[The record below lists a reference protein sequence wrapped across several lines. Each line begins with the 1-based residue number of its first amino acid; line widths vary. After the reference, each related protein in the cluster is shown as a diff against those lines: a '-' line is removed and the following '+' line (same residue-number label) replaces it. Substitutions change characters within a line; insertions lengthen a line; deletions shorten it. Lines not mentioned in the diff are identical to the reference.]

1 MYYEGDDAGFL
12 HSYPTISHHKLET
25 VQSIKKGKKS
35 SFSYQRRSKRMF
47 YTTEMSNQNSLD
59 NRC

>member
-25 VQSIKKGKKS
+25 VQSIKKGKES
-35 SFSYQRRSKRMF
+35 SFVIKEGANECSTPQ
-47 YTTEMSNQNSLD
+47 E
-59 NRC
+59 